1 MPMLKWLRQL
11 FNSKPQSISY
21 SQDEVA
27 YKERQWELL
36 SGVLKK
42 ANTQLTE
49 AQWWLIKAKVM
60 SEFDR
65 RIDFAKSVGKTAAQI
80 DQERVDALNSQ
91 FYTHGIIPPEDDPKF
106 AAWLNS
112 HFKMK

>member
-1 MPMLKWLRQL
+1 MLKWLRQL
-11 FNSKPQSISY
+11 FNAKPQGIAY

-49 AQWWLIKAKVM
+49 TQWQLIKAKVM

-91 FYTHGIIPPEDDPKF
+91 FYTHGITPPGDDPQF
-106 AAWLNS
+106 AVWLNN